1 MKKLL
6 LLLLLMAVALPPAMA
21 QSSKTRLL
29 KPTDF
34 QQKVVTIINKK
45 NRSYYQ
51 LDATRASVVQVQG
64 PGHLR
69 VISRAMFAKSATD
82 KTSYAIQYQVD
93 GGEKKTKKFSGIKRA
108 DKATYKDAAQGKPGV
123 GKDFEIELGRG
134 DHSIRFVNITPA
146 QPVAMRYIFVPAKA
160 KKRDWIPFTPLKPME
175 PVELISRESSITY
188 YRFSNE
194 KPLHV
199 EVIGPT
205 QLRVLSRIE
214 NHYNMR
220 GRIDYRLQ
228 VSEKGKTINTYMLSS
243 SRSEVATYQ
252 ENSKLIPGKGC
263 EFVIE
268 VPGGKH
274 TYEIRLLDKSD
285 QTVLGRLLLPK
296 KDVGLED

>member
-1 MKKLL
+1 MKKILL
-6 LLLLLMAVALPPAMA
+6 LLFLMALGLPPLIA

-29 KPTDF
+29 KPADF
-34 QQKVVTIINKK
+34 QQKVVTVINKK

-51 LDATRASVVQVQG
+51 LDATRASVVQVKG

-69 VISRAMFAKSATD
+69 VISRAMFAKTASD
-82 KTSYAIQYQVD
+82 KTSYSIQYQVD
-93 GGEKKTKKFSGIKRA
+93 GGEKQTKKFSGVKHA
-108 DKATYKDAAQGKPGV
+108 ANATFKEGSLGKPGT
-123 GKDFEIELGRG
+123 GEDFEITLGRG
-134 DHSIRFVNITPA
+134 DHTIRFVSNTPA
-146 QPVAMRYIFVPAKA
+146 QPVAMRYILVPAKA
-160 KKRDWIPFTPLKPME
+160 KKRDWISFTPLKPME
-175 PVELISRESSITY
+175 PVELVSRESGITY

-194 KPLHV
+194 KPLRV

-228 VSEKGKTINTYMLSS
+228 VSENGKTINTYLLSS
-243 SRSEVATYQ
+243 SRSEVATYKD
-252 ENSKLIPGKGC
+252 NSKLIPGKGC

-268 VPGGKH
+268 VPDGKH
-274 TYEIRLLDKSD
+274 TYIVTLLDKSD